1 MGVVIQQIQTSL
13 LNLLGQAIEAMPSI
27 AAALAVILLTRT
39 AARFVR
45 RMSSAASQLTVK
57 SLSLRSLTSA
67 NCLYPDLGDRPFDRL
82 RDRPFPALRPGDII
96 GLLGLSSVAVSFAFQ
111 DIFKNFLAGIL
122 MLLHEP
128 FQLGDQI
135 IVEGF
140 EGTVEEIS
148 MRSTQILTYQG
159 ERVIVPN
166 AIVFTNSVR
175 VLTAMPHRR
184 TDLPLILDYD
194 TEPSLAIETL
204 VQAISEVE
212 GVFSQPTPEV
222 DISGLN
228 DGYLHLIVRYWT
240 LPEQAQVR
248 RTKTRAVVAIKAAC
262 DRADIR
268 IPQPV
273 PVKLYDLRS
282 SNNSA
287 SNSASDA

>member
-1 MGVVIQQIQTSL
+1 MGAVIQQIQTSL

-27 AAALAVILLTRT
+27 AAALAVILLTRS

-57 SLSLRSLTSA
+57 SLSLRSLFVQTAYILTWAAGSSIA
-67 NCLYPDLGDRPFDRL
+67 CVIA
-82 RDRPFPALRPGDII
+82 FPALRPGDII
-96 GLLGLSSVAVSFAFQ
+96 GLLGLGSVAVSFAFQ

-184 TDLPLILDYD
+184 TDLPLILAYD
-194 TEPSLAIETL
+194 TEPSLAVETL
-204 VQAISEVE
+204 VKAISEVE

-273 PVKLYDLRS
+273 LVKLYDLHS

>member
-1 MGVVIQQIQTSL
+1 MGAVIEKIQTSL
-13 LNLLGQAIEAMPSI
+13 LNLLGQVIEAVP
-27 AAALAVILLTRT
+27 LVVGVAVLFLTRT
-39 AARFVR
+39 AARSVQQI
-45 RMSSAASQLTVK
+45 MSAATEHIVK
-57 SLSLRSLTSA
+57 SLSLRALLVQISYALTWVIGSSLA
-67 NCLYPDLGDRPFDRL
+67 CVIA
-82 RDRPFPALRPGDII
+82 FPALRPGDII
-96 GLLGLSSVAVSFAFQ
+96 GLLGLGSVAVSFAFQ

-148 MRSTQILTYQG
+148 MRSTQIMTYQG

-175 VLTAMPHRR
+175 VLTAMPNRR

-204 VQAISEVE
+204 VKAISEVE
-212 GVFSQPTPEV
+212 GVLSQPAPEV
-222 DISGLN
+222 DISGIN
-228 DGYLHLIVRYWT
+228 DGCLHLIVRYWT

-248 RTKTRAVVAIKAAC
+248 RTKTRAVVAMKAAC
-262 DRADIR
+262 D
-268 IPQPV
+268 PG
-273 PVKLYDLRS
+273 
-282 SNNSA
+282 
-287 SNSASDA
+287 

>member
-1 MGVVIQQIQTSL
+1 MGAVIEKIQTSL
-13 LNLLGQAIEAMPSI
+13 LNLLGQVIEAVP
-27 AAALAVILLTRT
+27 LVVGVAVLFLTRT
-39 AARFVR
+39 AARSVQQI
-45 RMSSAASQLTVK
+45 MSAATERIVK
-57 SLSLRSLTSA
+57 SLSLRALLVQISYALTWVIGSSLA
-67 NCLYPDLGDRPFDRL
+67 CVIA
-82 RDRPFPALRPGDII
+82 FPALRPGDII
-96 GLLGLSSVAVSFAFQ
+96 GLLGLGSVAVSFAFQ

-148 MRSTQILTYQG
+148 MRSTQIMTYQG

-175 VLTAMPHRR
+175 VLTAMSHRR

-204 VQAISEVE
+204 VTAISEVE
-212 GVFSQPTPEV
+212 GVLSQPAPEV
-222 DISGLN
+222 DISGIN
-228 DGYLHLIVRYWT
+228 DGCLHLIVRYWT

-248 RTKTRAVVAIKAAC
+248 RTKTRAVVAMKAAC
-262 DRADIR
+262 DRA
-268 IPQPV
+268 
-273 PVKLYDLRS
+273 
-282 SNNSA
+282 
-287 SNSASDA
+287 

>member
-1 MGVVIQQIQTSL
+1 MGAIIQQIQTSL

-27 AAALAVILLTRT
+27 AGAVVVLVLTNT
-39 AARFVR
+39 AAKFVR
-45 RMSSAASQLTVK
+45 RTISAATQQTVK
-57 SLSLRSLTSA
+57 SLSLRSLLVQIAFALTWAAGSSIA
-67 NCLYPDLGDRPFDRL
+67 CVIA
-82 RDRPFPALRPGDII
+82 FPALRPGDII
-96 GLLGLSSVAVSFAFQ
+96 GLLGLGSVAVSFAFQ

-135 IVEGF
+135 VVEGF

-148 MRSTQILTYQG
+148 MRSTQIMTYQG

-204 VQAISEVE
+204 VKAISEVE

-228 DGYLHLIVRYWT
+228 DGSLHLIVRHWT
-240 LPEQAQVR
+240 LPELFTGATDKNQGCGGDSSRV
-248 RTKTRAVVAIKAAC
+248 
-262 DRADIR
+262 
-268 IPQPV
+268 
-273 PVKLYDLRS
+273 RS
-282 SNNSA
+282 SG
-287 SNSASDA
+287 D

>member
-1 MGVVIQQIQTSL
+1 MGAVIQQIQTSL
-13 LNLLGQAIEAMPSI
+13 LNLLGQGIEAVPSL
-27 AAALAVILLTRT
+27 AAAVVILFVTRT
-39 AARFVR
+39 VARSVQQIV
-45 RMSSAASQLTVK
+45 SASTERIVK
-57 SLSLRSLTSA
+57 SLSLRSLLVQIAFAFTLAAGSSIA
-67 NCLYPDLGDRPFDRL
+67 CVIA
-82 RDRPFPALRPGDII
+82 FPALRPGDII
-96 GLLGLSSVAVSFAFQ
+96 GLLGLGSVAVSFAFQ

-128 FQLGDQI
+128 FQIGDQI
-135 IVEGF
+135 VVEGF

-148 MRSTQILTYQG
+148 MRSTQIMTYQG

-204 VQAISEVE
+204 LEAISEVE
-212 GVFSQPTPEV
+212 GIFSQPTPEV
-222 DISGLN
+222 DISSLN
-228 DGYLHLIVRYWT
+228 DGALHLIVRYWT

-262 DRADIR
+262 DRAEIK

-273 PVKLYDLRS
+273 PVNLYDLHS

-287 SNSASDA
+287 LNSASDA